1 MDKKC
6 SQLIIGQSIIHSFN
20 PKPFKNMDTAIYA
33 LNNKELR
40 AGEIA
45 IAYYNDPTETR
56 GIGAIVATGNILPGG
71 NQIFKNTAY
80 TDKLIKNVKELIESN
95 SVDISVIEENVNKI
109 DFFYKQIK
117 YCRYCCFKNIV
128 KKINIR
134 YK

>member
-95 SVDISVIEENVNKI
+95 SVDISIIEENVNN
-109 DFFYKQIK
+109 
-117 YCRYCCFKNIV
+117 NIADIAV
-128 KKINIR
+128 LKT
-134 YK
+134 

>member
-45 IAYYNDPTETR
+45 IAYYSDPTETR

-80 TDKLIKNVKELIESN
+80 TDKLIKML
-95 SVDISVIEENVNKI
+95 
-109 DFFYKQIK
+109 
-117 YCRYCCFKNIV
+117 KN
-128 KKINIR
+128 
-134 YK
+134 